1 MYVPISAISK
11 FFQSSVVDVNDGLK
25 AVLVQA
31 VACGTEINEKCTD
44 YRITFSQKPGDLPS
58 PSNGT
63 VRRVA
68 EAPLTSLRRAAGSDA
83 DIEVIFL
90 NVHAG
95 VSAGLLAGI
104 CIGAMDRW
112 EYLLLG
118 QPLQCVAQ
126 AEGQAQKGQ
135 LVICPV
141 AHSLLHPAGS
151 ACTCKATPEQGC
163 FVVYDGSATG
173 KKFRMRKPEP
183 KLQSLDALADYEAQF
198 LADVN
203 KFTMSAFHSWVPDNS
218 QQGGRSRSTTQTS
231 VEDRMSNHNSTSNSM
246 SLNSNNI
253 SGNQG
258 HHRAGLAKLDV
269 KGNNGVVLPSMPAPV
284 PSNPMLDG
292 FTHYVKTEL
301 TNALARYVHDAAR
314 NGYHFSAAPPRHEV
328 LLAALE
334 KASSLNGKEQV
345 SPSTKRRSALFNPF
359 KFNLFFTSNKPASVA
374 AAESSTSNVPS
385 GAPVQTAEAAH
396 HPVRDGVTKRSAARK
411 GSVEM
416 LPSTDLI
423 AELRSVIVSF
433 INIDFPEKHELF
445 VEGPSSSSSI
455 FNLDA
460 TDLVENKINNF
471 HFLARSKREFEH
483 DQSIMQS
490 FQRCYVALISCL
502 HSKGGQLR
510 QFIIDDKGIVCI
522 GTFGLR
528 GSNNDD
534 NAAAAIEACNNI
546 KRSLQAINIEAY
558 VGITSGKVYCGLV
571 GSLTRHEYAVMG
583 PSVNLSARLMAR
595 ATMECQ
601 DLINAAEGDRSILC
615 DLEIQSRDRVHTF
628 DSLGTIKAKGYSQ
641 PVAIY
646 SPQLESLKERKRRHS
661 TRSRQSASS
670 IPEASS
676 NDEDCKS
683 VTSHEDDEPPK
694 RGQPKKSPNNRK
706 KSMVANDGSILG
718 NISFGKEASSLY
730 GRKNELQSIFNFLIT
745 KVCVVEKNSSGKK
758 ALKSLHTSKPAV
770 IICLRGSQGIGKS
783 SLMQNLCSVIDGVRY
798 QNNPLNIFIAHHQIS
813 NFLSSEMLSLW
824 KVLLPEVMTAM
835 LYQLQKRSSKQDGLH
850 IIDIDSCLSYMRQK
864 NASEFNKFSM
874 FYPLIGLYSHGT
886 ETSDN
891 AVINLTGQGQN
902 ISAFIVYVTKLLQG
916 LIDETGFA
924 PIFAL

>member
-1 MYVPISAISK
+1 MTTI
-11 FFQSSVVDVNDGLK
+11 DVNECLK
-25 AVLVQA
+25 AVLTQA

-44 YRITFSQKPGDLPS
+44 YRITFSQKPGDIPS

-63 VRRVA
+63 VRRAA

-95 VSAGLLAGI
+95 VSAGLLASL

-118 QPLQCVAQ
+118 SPLQYVAQ

-135 LVICPV
+135 LVICPI
-141 AHSLLHPAGS
+141 AHNLLHGS
-151 ACTCKATPEQGC
+151 GGTCTCKITPEHGC
-163 FVVYDGSATG
+163 FVIYDGASNG

-183 KLQSLDALADYEAQF
+183 KLQSLDAMADYETQF

-203 KFTMSAFHSWVPDNS
+203 KFAMSAFHSWVPDNN
-218 QQGGRSRSTTQTS
+218 QGGRSRSTTQTS
-231 VEDRMSNHNSTSNSM
+231 VEDRMSNHNSMSNSM
-246 SLNSNNI
+246 SMNSNVSN
-253 SGNQG
+253 SQG
-258 HHRAGLAKLDV
+258 FRSNLAKIDV
-269 KGNNGVVLPSMPAPV
+269 KGNAVVLPAMPQSP
-284 PSNPMLDG
+284 PPNPMLEG
-292 FTHYVKTEL
+292 FIQYVKTEL
-301 TNALARYVHDAAR
+301 TNALARYVHDVAR
-314 NGYHFSAAPPRHEV
+314 NGYHPASTPPRHEV
-328 LLAALE
+328 IIAAIE
-334 KASSLNGKEQV
+334 KANSINDKEQV
-345 SPSTKRRSALFNPF
+345 SPSTKRRSALLNPF
-359 KFNLFFTSNKPASVA
+359 KFNLFFTSNKLPSFSDVA
-374 AAESSTSNVPS
+374 NVTSS
-385 GAPVQTAEAAH
+385 APVQTAEAPQHA
-396 HPVRDGVTKRSAARK
+396 VRDGVTKRSAARK

-423 AELRSVIVSF
+423 AELRSVIVAF

-445 VEGPSSSSSI
+445 VEDPTSSSSI

-471 HFLARSKREFEH
+471 HFLSRSKREFES
-483 DQSIMQS
+483 DQIIMQS
-490 FQRCYVALISCL
+490 FQRCYLALISCL

-534 NAAAAIEACNNI
+534 NAAAAIESCNNI
-546 KRSLQAINIEAY
+546 KRSLHAINIESY

-595 ATMECQ
+595 ATAECQ
-601 DLINAAEGDRSILC
+601 DMAIAAEVDRSILC

-661 TRSRQSASS
+661 TRSRQSTSLL
-670 IPEASS
+670 PEASS
-676 NDEDCKS
+676 SNDDDCKP
-683 VTSHEDDEPPK
+683 VTSHDDDEPK
-694 RGQPKKSPNNRK
+694 QVQSKKSPNNRK
-706 KSMVANDGSILG
+706 KSMVANDGAIFG
-718 NISFGKEASSLY
+718 NISFNKEACNLY

-745 KVCVVEKNSSGKK
+745 KVCVVEKNSAGKK
-758 ALKSLHTSKPAV
+758 ALKSLHTTKPAV
-770 IICLRGSQGIGKS
+770 MICLRGSQGIGKS

-798 QNNPLNIFIAHHQIS
+798 QGNPLNTFIAHHQIS

-835 LYQLQKRSSKQDGLH
+835 LYKLQKRSSKHDGLH
-850 IIDIDSCLSYMRQK
+850 IIDIDACLSYMRQK
-864 NASEFNKFSM
+864 SAADFNKFSI
-874 FYPLIGLYSHGT
+874 FYPLVGLHSHGT

-891 AVINLTGQGQN
+891 AMINLTGQGQN

-916 LIDETGFA
+916 LIDDTGLS